1 MPSYRI
7 LGYDMQHVRVYLN
20 EGEMIY
26 GEGGHLVA
34 KSPTVKINYAAQ
46 GGIIKSLERELTGS
60 RFFIMQVYG
69 PGIAE
74 FSSFLPGRIVKIDLN
89 GNGIM
94 VEHNSFLFAE
104 QGVQYSATL
113 NKISVG
119 WLGGEGLLMAHFSG
133 QGSVFVHALGGVSS
147 FVLRPGEEIEVE
159 EGHLLAFDDSM
170 QYSVTRAGGIKTMLL
185 GHIEKEGA
193 FFIKLTG
200 PGRVWLHNV
209 SLSQLIAKLN
219 LMVGGNA
226 GPAQPQGPSIDFQN
240 LDIRL

>member
-1 MPSYRI
+1 MPQYRI
-7 LGYDMQHVRVYLN
+7 LGYDMQHVRVFLN
-20 EGEMIY
+20 DGEMIY
-26 GEGGHLVA
+26 GDGGHLVA
-34 KSPTVKINYAAQ
+34 KSPSVKINYAAQ
-46 GGIIKSLERELTGS
+46 GGIIKSFERELTGS
-60 RFFIMQVYG
+60 RFFVMQVYG

-89 GNGIM
+89 GNGIR

-113 NKISVG
+113 DKISVG

-147 FVLRPGEEIEVE
+147 FVLQQGEEIEVE
-159 EGHLLAFDDSM
+159 EGHLLAFDDTM
-170 QYSVTRAGGIKTMLL
+170 QYSLTRAGGIKTMLF
-185 GHIEKEGA
+185 GHFEQEGA

-209 SLSQLIAKLN
+209 SLEQLIAKLN
-219 LMVGGNA
+219 LMTGG
-226 GPAQPQGPSIDFQN
+226 GPAQPQGPSFN
-240 LDIRL
+240 IRVGI